1 MISSIQNLQIQSLRF
16 PLNRTAKTILLLLLL
31 LPVTAISDA
40 HFKIKT
46 LVSDGARKMLRIQ
59 KKKNY
64 RTRTIIKHNALSNY
78 YRGLYFEEQFVS

>member
-16 PLNRTAKTILLLLLL
+16 PLKRTAKTILLLLLL

-59 KKKNY
+59 KKK
-64 RTRTIIKHNALSNY
+64 KLQ
-78 YRGLYFEEQFVS
+78 EQDNNKTQCTLKLLLRPLF